1 MDLTAMIA
9 RVANA
14 TGLDASTDATVITAW
29 LNQAY
34 QKVSGAFDWPW
45 LLTNQTMQT
54 EADITTGTVTI
65 AAGATTGTLS
75 VAPGVGST
83 ATNYMIQFTTQSDN
97 WYIITVN
104 NTPFTAFT
112 INVPFVGTSNYTAGA
127 YIIRRVFYSVP
138 TNIDRIIDMRQA
150 ITDVQIP
157 MIDPRD
163 YDRILPDP
171 QNTGTPVYSYLTGM
185 TSAGVWQ
192 VGFDPIPSAVINIQ
206 MRGYVKITELSSGSD
221 VPLIPAKWHSILVFM
236 ALALYGYE
244 YIDDTRL
251 QEAKSKAMEMLREM
265 EVNYSPTPDRIS
277 VIQPWDQRVQRPPF
291 GALRFP
297 PNFPSS
303 GWW

>member
-1 MDLTAMIA
+1 MDLTAMTA

-14 TGLDASTDATVITAW
+14 TGLDATTDATVITAW

-34 QKVSGAFDWPW
+34 QRVSGAFDWPW
-45 LLTNQTMQT
+45 LLTNATMQT
-54 EADITTGTVTI
+54 EADITTGTATI
-65 AAGATTGTLS
+65 SAGATTGTLS
-75 VAPGVGST
+75 SAPSGSV
-83 ATNYMIQFTTQSDN
+83 ATNYMIQFTDQSDD
-97 WYIITVN
+97 WYIITAN
-104 NTPFTAFT
+104 TTPFTSFT

-127 YIIRRVFYSVP
+127 YIIRRVFYSIP
-138 TNIDRIIDMRQA
+138 TTIDRIIDLRQS
-150 ITDVQIP
+150 ITDIQIP

-171 QNTGTPVYSYLTGM
+171 QNTGTPVYAYLTGM

-192 VGFDPIPSAVINIQ
+192 LGFDPIPSAIINIQ
-206 MRGYVKITELSSGSD
+206 MRGYQKITELSSGSD
-221 VPLIPAKWHSILVFM
+221 TPLIPAKWHSILVFV

-251 QEAKSKAMEMLREM
+251 SEAKQKAEQMLNEMIG
-265 EVNYSPTPDRIS
+265 NNSPTPDKMS
-277 VIQPWDQRVQRPPF
+277 VVQPWDQRVARPPF

-297 PNFPSS
+297 PNFPSN

>member
-1 MDLTAMIA
+1 MDLTAMITA
-9 RVANA
+9 VAQA
-14 TGLDASTDATVITAW
+14 TGLDATNDATKITSW

-34 QKVSGAFDWPW
+34 QRLSGAFDWPW
-45 LLTNQTMQT
+45 LLTNATMQT

-65 AAGATTGTLS
+65 NAGATTGTLS
-75 VAPGVGST
+75 VAPSGSV
-83 ATNYMIQFTTQSDN
+83 ATNYMIQFTDQSDD

-104 NTPFTAFT
+104 NTPFTSFT
-112 INVPFVGTSNYTAGA
+112 INVPFVGTSNYTAGS
-127 YIIRRVFYSVP
+127 YIIRRVFYSIP
-138 TNIDRIIDMRQA
+138 TTIDRIIDLRQS

-157 MIDPRD
+157 LIDPRD

-171 QNTGTPVYSYLTGM
+171 QNTGTPVYAYLTGM

-192 VGFDPIPSAVINIQ
+192 LGFDPISSAVINIQ
-206 MRGYVKITELSSGSD
+206 MRGYIKITELSTGTD
-221 VPLIPAKWHSILVFM
+221 TPLLPAKWHSVLVFM
-236 ALALYGYE
+236 ALALFGYE

-251 QEAKSKAMEMLREM
+251 TEAKQKAEHMINEMIG
-265 EVNYSPTPDRIS
+265 NSSPTPDRMS

>member
-14 TGLDASTDATVITAW
+14 TGLDASTDAAVITAW

-34 QKVSGAFDWPW
+34 QQVSGAADWPW
-45 LLTNQTMQT
+45 LLTNATMQT
-54 EADITTGTVTI
+54 ETQITTGTVTI
-65 AAGATTGTLS
+65 SAGATTGTLS
-75 VAPGVGST
+75 VAAPASV
-83 ATNYMIQFTTQSDN
+83 ATNYMIQFTGQSDD

-127 YIIRRVFYSVP
+127 YIIRRVFYSIP
-138 TNIDRIIDMRQA
+138 TAIDRIIDLRQA
-150 ITDVQIP
+150 ITDIAIP
-157 MIDPRD
+157 LIDPRD

-171 QNTGTPVYSYLTGM
+171 QNTGTPVYAYLTGM

-192 VGFDPIPSAVINIQ
+192 LGFDPIPSAIINIQ
-206 MRGYVKITELSSGSD
+206 MRGYQKITELSSGGD
-221 VPLIPAKWHSILVFM
+221 TPLIPAKWHSVLVFM

-251 QEAKSKAMEMLREM
+251 QEARSKATELLNEMTQ
-265 EVNYSPTPDRIS
+265 NATPTPDRMK
-277 VIQPWDQRVQRPPF
+277 VVQPWDQRTQRPPF

>member
-1 MDLTAMIA
+1 MDLTALTA

-14 TGLDASTDATVITAW
+14 TGLDATTDATLITAW

-34 QKVSGAFDWPW
+34 QTVSGAFEWPW
-45 LLTNQTMQT
+45 LLTNATMQT
-54 EADITTGTVTI
+54 EADITTGTATI
-65 AAGATTGTLS
+65 NAGATTGTLS
-75 VAPGVGST
+75 VAPGVGSV
-83 ATNYMIQFTTQSDN
+83 ATNYMIQFTGWSDD

-104 NTPFTAFT
+104 TTPFTAFT
-112 INVPFVGTSNYTAGA
+112 INVPFTGTSNYTSGA
-127 YIIRRVFYSVP
+127 YIIRRVFYSIP
-138 TNIDRIIDMRQA
+138 TAVDRIIDMRQA
-150 ITDVQIP
+150 ITDIAIP

-171 QNTGTPVYSYLTGM
+171 KNTGTPVYSYLTGM

-206 MRGYVKITELSSGSD
+206 MRGYQKITELASPTD
-221 VPLIPAKWHSILVFM
+221 TPLIPAKWHSVLVFM

-251 QEAKSKAMEMLREM
+251 QEARAKAMEMLKEM
-265 EVNYSPTPDRIS
+265 QQNYSPTPDRAL
-277 VIQPWDQRVQRPPF
+277 VVQPWDQRVSRPPF

-297 PNFPSS
+297 PNFPSN